1 MLRELTRNVLHNA
14 IRHTPAGGQLSVRI
28 QPVGEMA
35 QLVVADTGSG
45 ISDDMRQR
53 LFQPFATGDTK
64 SGTGLGLTIAREI
77 VQALGGAI
85 QLNNRL
91 QGGEVVG
98 LDACITL
105 PLSGDNN
112 NPEK

>member
-1 MLRELTRNVLHNA
+1 
-14 IRHTPAGGQLSVRI
+14 VRI
-28 QPVGEMA
+28 QPTDGMA
-35 QLVVADTGSG
+35 QLVVADSGSG
-45 ISDDMRQR
+45 ISEDMRQR

-85 QLNNRL
+85 QLSNRL
-91 QGGEVVG
+91 EGGDVVG

-105 PLSGDNN
+105 PLNDSDDNM
-112 NPEK
+112 ER